1 MDRAARRTDQKL
13 AAMEKRLKQ
22 IYSRAHGEI
31 SEKWA
36 AYVNSHQERAKPLY
50 DAIQAATTPDEK
62 KKAEAAFS
70 RYVNNVIRDNQRYQD
85 LTEQFAANLTNVNKT
100 AQAYINGQLPEI
112 YAINYNEIGSQIKK
126 QVKGYSFDVVN
137 QDVVKRLAT
146 ENKTLLPYKTVD
158 EKKTIRWNTKK
169 VNAEVTQ
176 GIIQGDSIPDI
187 AKRLRNVTE
196 MNLASSVRNAR
207 TTTTSAQNKGRIDS
221 FHAAEEKG
229 VILKK
234 VWLATND
241 TRTREEHLELD
252 GQERDIDEP
261 FENSLG
267 PIMYP
272 GDINAD
278 PANVY
283 NCRCTMIT
291 KVMGFKRFTEDE

>member
-1 MDRAARRTDQKL
+1 MDKAAKWTDKKL
-13 AAMEKRLKQ
+13 AAMEKRLTG
-22 IYSRAHGEI
+22 IYSRAQ
-31 SEKWA
+31 SEVGQKWQA
-36 AYVNSHQERAKPLY
+36 YLKRVDEQSKPLLKAIEDAKSPEERDEAEKAYKLLIERKTVRDAHFRALTEQYAQNLNEVSKVAQAYVN
-50 DAIQAATTPDEK
+50 D
-62 KKAEAAFS
+62 
-70 RYVNNVIRDNQRYQD
+70 
-85 LTEQFAANLTNVNKT
+85 
-100 AQAYINGQLPEI
+100 QLPQI
-112 YAINYNEIGSQIKK
+112 YSVNYNEIGKGIAS
-126 QVKGYSFDVVN
+126 QVKGYSFEAVN

-146 ENKTLLPYKTVD
+146 ENKTLLPYKKVD
-158 EKKTIRWNTKK
+158 EEKHIRWNTKK

-176 GIIQGDSIPDI
+176 GILQGESVPDI

-196 MNLASSVRNAR
+196 MDLASSIRNAR
-207 TTTTSAQNKGRIDS
+207 TTTTSAQNRGRIDS

-241 TRTREEHLELD
+241 SRTREEHLELD

-267 PIMYP
+267 QIMYP